1 MKFEILEPKVYL
13 TPPFQDLFLTCS
25 KDINYSKHGEDLRP
39 FYQPIRK
46 ETQKT
51 QGMKKLTFLNQSF
64 FDSETKNSPKTILIT
79 SIHDNKKYG
88 PCIKIQDMECGTN
101 LNTRNF
107 SKDMKPMEINGNS

>member
-13 TPPFQDLFLTCS
+13 TPPFQDLFLTRS

-46 ETQKT
+46 ESQKT

-88 PCIKIQDMECGTN
+88 MWDESEHKKFLKGYETY
-101 LNTRNF
+101 
-107 SKDMKPMEINGNS
+107 GNQW